1 MEQQLMMPVMKDL
14 VMPMY
19 NLLEYYLLSNYSDTT
34 GNLWFYF
41 KNGAANFN
49 ANTVSNNDFK
59 YKTKLIQNTVAD
71 GANRWSE

>member
-14 VMPMY
+14 VMPIY
-19 NLLEYYLLSNYSDTT
+19 NLLEYSSNYSDTT
-34 GNLWFYF
+34 GSLRFYF
-41 KNGAANFN
+41 KDGAANFN